1 MQTKHTPGPWVVSL
15 STDARVDDR
24 ITGAN
29 GATVVRGSIGYTPDA
44 ALIAAA
50 PDLLVMVRDARH
62 GVCAFIPRNRDEA
75 EGRATLL
82 ARIDA
87 VIARATGEA

>member
-1 MQTKHTPGPWVVSL
+1 MQAKHTPGPWVVSL

-50 PDLLVMVRDARH
+50 PDLLAALREIVTHHGLRASLLRDGFGQQLDAAR
-62 GVCAFIPRNRDEA
+62 E
-75 EGRATLL
+75 
-82 ARIDA
+82 
-87 VIARATGEA
+87 VIARATGA